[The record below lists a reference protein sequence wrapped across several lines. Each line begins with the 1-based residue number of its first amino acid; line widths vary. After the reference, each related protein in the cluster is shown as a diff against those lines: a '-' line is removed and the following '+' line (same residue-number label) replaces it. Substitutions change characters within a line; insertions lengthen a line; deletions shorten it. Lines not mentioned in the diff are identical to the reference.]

1 MDNNYNNGQ
10 QDGNQENVGVSGQNE
25 IYSGGPEPTEEIT
38 GYIDGPAPSAPQG
51 GYQNVPNQYGQQGGY
66 QGTPNQYGQQ
76 GGYQGVPNQYGQQ
89 GGYQGAPNPYGQQNG
104 YQGPPNP
111 NQYGPQNGYP
121 GAPNPNY
128 YGPQNPYQNQGGYV
142 QPPYG
147 VPQNEGSAGMAVA
160 SMVLGLLAIILSCCL
175 YPVAF
180 LLALIGLILGAVAI
194 KKDTPGKGMAIAGLV
209 LSLISIAIAVLF
221 IVLVASAGSAS
232 IFDYIENSAIFIK

>member
-10 QDGNQENVGVSGQNE
+10 QDGKQDNIGTDGQNE
-25 IYSGGPEPTEEIT
+25 VYSGGPEPAEEIT
-38 GYIDGPAPSAPQG
+38 GYIDAPAPNPPQG
-51 GYQNVPNQYGQQGGY
+51 GYQNAPAQYGQQGGY
-66 QGTPNQYGQQ
+66 QNAPNQYG
-76 GGYQGVPNQYGQQ
+76 P
-89 GGYQGAPNPYGQQNG
+89 QNG

-147 VPQNEGSAGMAVA
+147 APPQEGSSGMAVA
-160 SMVLGLLAIILSCCL
+160 SMVLGLLAILLSCCL

-221 IVLVASAGSAS
+221 IVVVASAGSSS
-232 IFDYIENSAIFIK
+232 IFDYLENSALFIK